1 MFSNALKSFQSN
13 ISGNIYGNYTLEPKP
28 SSYSGPW
35 KIYDAKK
42 KSTGKAVS
50 VFVFEK
56 KSLEPP
62 GGAGL
67 GGRSGA
73 SQLKRAHEEVI
84 ERLKK
89 EASSLARLRHPSVLE
104 LAEPVEETRGGG
116 LMFATEP
123 VTASLA
129 GLLQEKDEQ
138 EKAGGVGGRHSRYV
152 IEESDGQKRRREL
165 EIDELEIQKGLL
177 QISKGL
183 EFLHESAGLVHANLT
198 PEAIFI
204 NAKSDWKISGLGF
217 STPPGNSTKPTSV
230 TPISLS
236 EALNY
241 DARLPKYVQLNMD
254 YTSPDFIMDG
264 NVTPAA
270 DMFSLGL
277 LIIALYNSPHRSP
290 LEYNGSTS
298 SYKRAFS
305 SSSSVPNKNNN
316 FMSSQPLP
324 RDVANGVLDRLI
336 TRRPA
341 QRLDAKEFQQ
351 AQYFDNILVSTIR
364 FLDSLPAKT
373 PNEKSQ
379 FMRGLPRILS
389 QFPKSVLEKKILP
402 ALLEEMK
409 DRELLTLILQN
420 VFKIIT
426 MLPSGKRAFTEK
438 VIPKLRE
445 TFLAGVAATAN
456 AKGAAPERDSMKEA
470 GLMVLL
476 ENIQVAADNT
486 GGKDFKDDILP
497 VINYALESPT
507 HSLVDAALRT
517 LPVVLP
523 ILDFSTTKNELFP
536 VIATIFAKTSSM
548 GIKIRGLEALK
559 TLCGGGNGDQNAY
572 QGDGL
577 TGMVEAPKAKSS
589 NVSILDKYT
598 IQEKVVPLL
607 RGIKT
612 KEPAVMMAAHD
623 VFKAIAPQVDCDFLA
638 MDILPILWQFS
649 LGPLLNLPQFQ
660 AYMTLI
666 KSTSSRIEQEQ
677 TRKLQEL
684 GANNATATTRNEFMS
699 FGGPPALNGFDAT
712 NGGDGTTFELLVRG
726 NAGATGGSDMLGGDP
741 WVNASVNASASSSAI
756 LPSRPANRANSA
768 SPAPATFSWSTPSVS
783 PPPPT
788 SLSVSQGN
796 NRAVTPDDTFSSL
809 NSSFPAMSPA
819 NPGIG
824 SPTFSQQQNRPAM
837 GMSSMISQPTAT
849 PSYSAP
855 SSSGVDWSKANN
867 TSVST
872 WGSSSMSNT
881 MSSGLSNFSTIT
893 SSAPQAQPQRQTAA
907 SPYSAFSIAPPPA
920 KPVNTGTF
928 SIAPPTSLGQSRS
941 TSANGGLSM
950 NSMDSMKGGS
960 MNNMAALRAQT
971 QSQQSQ
977 RPPQNQ
983 TQLNWGN
990 GDSLI

>member
-1 MFSNALKSFQSN
+1 MFSNALKSFSSN
-13 ISGNIYGNYTLEPKP
+13 ISSNYTVSPQP
-28 SSYSGPW
+28 TSFSGPW

-42 KSTGKAVS
+42 KSTGKAAS
-50 VFVFEK
+50 VFVFDK

-62 GGAGL
+62 AGAGF
-67 GGRSGA
+67 GGRSAA
-73 SQLKRAHEEVI
+73 SGLKRAHEEVV

-104 LAEPVEETRGGG
+104 LVEPVEDTRGGG
-116 LMFATEP
+116 LQFATEP

-138 EKAGGVGGRHSRYV
+138 EKAGGVGGRRSRYV
-152 IEESDGQKRRREL
+152 IEEADGQKRRREL

-177 QISKGL
+177 QVAKGL

-217 STPPGNSTKPTSV
+217 STPPENSTKPTSV
-230 TPISLS
+230 VPISLS

-241 DARLPKYVQLNMD
+241 DARLPRHVQLNVD
-254 YTSPDFIMDG
+254 YTSPDFVLDG

-270 DMFSLGL
+270 DMFSLGMM
-277 LIIALYNSPHRSP
+277 IIALYNAPHSSPMDF
-290 LEYNGSTS
+290 NGSVS
-298 SYKRAFS
+298 SYKRAFA
-305 SSSSVPNKNNN
+305 SSSSVPNKSNN

-324 RDVANGVLDRLI
+324 RDIVNGVLDRLI

-341 QRLDAKEFQQ
+341 QRMDAREFQQ

-379 FMRGLPRILS
+379 FMRGLPRILT
-389 QFPKSVLEKKILP
+389 QFPKSVMEKKILP

-426 MLPSGKRAFTEK
+426 MLPAGKRAFTEK

-445 TFLAGVAATAN
+445 TFVSGTTAN
-456 AKGAAPERDSMKEA
+456 AKGAAQERDSLKEA

-476 ENIQVAADNT
+476 ENMQVAADNSS
-486 GGKDFKDDILP
+486 GKEFKDDILP
-497 VINYALESPT
+497 IINYALESPT

-523 ILDFSTTKNELFP
+523 ILDFSTIKNELFP

-548 GIKIRGLEALK
+548 GIKIRGLEALRN
-559 TLCGGGNGDQNAY
+559 LCGGGSEDQNDY

-612 KEPAVMMAAHD
+612 KEPAVMMAALD
-623 VFKAIAPQVDCDFLA
+623 VFKAISSQVDSDFLA
-638 MDILPILWQFS
+638 MDVLPILWQFS

-666 KSTSSRIEQEQ
+666 KSMSARVEGEQ

-684 GANNATATTRNEFMS
+684 GANSATATTRNEFMT
-699 FGGPPALNGFDAT
+699 FGGPSTSNGLDTGSA
-712 NGGDGTTFELLVRG
+712 GGEADFEALVRG
-726 NAGATGGSDMLGGDP
+726 GQLGASGGTDMLGGDP
-741 WVNASVNASASSSAI
+741 WANGSASASSSTI
-756 LPSRPANRANSA
+756 LPSRPANNRGRSSNNA
-768 SPAPATFSWSTPSVS
+768 SPAATFSWSSPPVS
-783 PPPPT
+783 PPPVNNT
-788 SLSVSQGN
+788 SLNPPKGQS
-796 NRAVTPDDTFSSL
+796 RAITPDTSFGTL
-809 NSSFPAMSPA
+809 NSSFPAMAPS

-824 SPTFSQQQNRPAM
+824 SPSYAPTQQQTRPAM
-837 GMSSMISQPTAT
+837 SMTSMMSPTST
-849 PSYSAP
+849 PSYGV
-855 SSSGVDWSKANN
+855 SGTTTGGGIDWSKA
-867 TSVST
+867 TGST
-872 WGSSSMSNT
+872 QPSNPWAANPST
-881 MSSGLSNFSTIT
+881 PSMSSGLSNFSIAPP
-893 SSAPQAQPQRQTAA
+893 SSQPQSSLYSSFSIPPPKPANN
-907 SPYSAFSIAPPPA
+907 SAFSIAPPPSMGSRTA
-920 KPVNTGTF
+920 STGSGVN
-928 SIAPPTSLGQSRS
+928 
-941 TSANGGLSM
+941 M
-950 NSMDSMKGGS
+950 NS
-960 MNNMAALRAQT
+960 MAALRAQT
-971 QSQQSQ
+971 QGQQQ
-977 RPPQNQ
+977 RQQPQQ
-983 TQLNWGN
+983 QQPSTPWN
-990 GDSLI
+990 GSDSLI

>member
-1 MFSNALKSFQSN
+1 
-13 ISGNIYGNYTLEPKP
+13 
-28 SSYSGPW
+28 
-35 KIYDAKK
+35 
-42 KSTGKAVS
+42 
-50 VFVFEK
+50 
-56 KSLEPP
+56 
-62 GGAGL
+62 
-67 GGRSGA
+67 
-73 SQLKRAHEEVI
+73 
-84 ERLKK
+84 
-89 EASSLARLRHPSVLE
+89 
-104 LAEPVEETRGGG
+104 
-116 LMFATEP
+116 
-123 VTASLA
+123 
-129 GLLQEKDEQ
+129 
-138 EKAGGVGGRHSRYV
+138 
-152 IEESDGQKRRREL
+152 
-165 EIDELEIQKGLL
+165 
-177 QISKGL
+177 
-183 EFLHESAGLVHANLT
+183 
-198 PEAIFI
+198 
-204 NAKSDWKISGLGF
+204 
-217 STPPGNSTKPTSV
+217 V

-236 EALNY
+236 EVLNY
-241 DARLPKYVQLNMD
+241 DARLPKSVQLNTD

-290 LEYNGSTS
+290 LEFNGSTS

-379 FMRGLPRILS
+379 FMRGLPRILN

-420 VFKIIT
+420 VFKIVT

-445 TFLAGVAATAN
+445 TFLNGAAAAST
-456 AKGAAPERDSMKEA
+456 AKGTAPERDSLKEA

-486 GGKDFKDDILP
+486 GGKEFKDEILP

-517 LPVVLP
+517 LPIVLP

-559 TLCGGGNGDQNAY
+559 TLCGGGNDDHNDY

-612 KEPAVMMAAHD
+612 KEPAVM
-623 VFKAIAPQVDCDFLA
+623 V
-638 MDILPILWQFS
+638 
-649 LGPLLNLPQFQ
+649 
-660 AYMTLI
+660 
-666 KSTSSRIEQEQ
+666 
-677 TRKLQEL
+677 
-684 GANNATATTRNEFMS
+684 
-699 FGGPPALNGFDAT
+699 
-712 NGGDGTTFELLVRG
+712 
-726 NAGATGGSDMLGGDP
+726 
-741 WVNASVNASASSSAI
+741 
-756 LPSRPANRANSA
+756 
-768 SPAPATFSWSTPSVS
+768 
-783 PPPPT
+783 
-788 SLSVSQGN
+788 
-796 NRAVTPDDTFSSL
+796 
-809 NSSFPAMSPA
+809 
-819 NPGIG
+819 
-824 SPTFSQQQNRPAM
+824 
-837 GMSSMISQPTAT
+837 
-849 PSYSAP
+849 
-855 SSSGVDWSKANN
+855 
-867 TSVST
+867 
-872 WGSSSMSNT
+872 
-881 MSSGLSNFSTIT
+881 
-893 SSAPQAQPQRQTAA
+893 
-907 SPYSAFSIAPPPA
+907 
-920 KPVNTGTF
+920 
-928 SIAPPTSLGQSRS
+928 
-941 TSANGGLSM
+941 
-950 NSMDSMKGGS
+950 
-960 MNNMAALRAQT
+960 
-971 QSQQSQ
+971 
-977 RPPQNQ
+977 
-983 TQLNWGN
+983 
-990 GDSLI
+990 

>member
-13 ISGNIYGNYTLEPKP
+13 ISGNYTLSAQPT
-28 SSYSGPW
+28 SYSGPW

-42 KSTGKAVS
+42 KSTGKPAS

-73 SQLKRAHEEVI
+73 SQLKRAHEEVV

-138 EKAGGVGGRHSRYV
+138 EKAGGVGGRRSRYV
-152 IEESDGQKRRREL
+152 VEESDGQKRRREL

-198 PEAIFI
+198 PEAVFI

-217 STPPGNSTKPTSV
+217 STPPENSTKPTSV

-236 EALNY
+236 EVLNY
-241 DARLPKYVQLNMD
+241 DARLPKYVQLNTD
-254 YTSPDFIMDG
+254 YTSPDFVMDG

-290 LEYNGSTS
+290 LEFNGSTT

-341 QRLDAKEFQQ
+341 QRLDAREFQQ

-379 FMRGLPRILS
+379 FMRGLPRILN

-445 TFLAGVAATAN
+445 TFLTSGAASAPS
-456 AKGAAPERDSMKEA
+456 AKGAAQERDSLKEA

-486 GGKDFKDDILP
+486 GGKEFKDDILP
-497 VINYALESPT
+497 VVNYALESPT

-559 TLCGGGNGDQNAY
+559 TLCGGGGNDDQNEY

-577 TGMVEAPKAKSS
+577 TGMVEAPKPKSS
-589 NVSILDKYT
+589 SVSILDKYT

-607 RGIKT
+607 KGIKT

-623 VFKAIAPQVDCDFLA
+623 VFKAISPQVDSDFLA

-666 KSTSSRIEQEQ
+666 KSTSARVEQEQ

-684 GANNATATTRNEFMS
+684 GAHSTTATSRNEFMS
-699 FGGPPALNGFDAT
+699 FGGPPPSNGFDST
-712 NGGDGTTFELLVRG
+712 NGGDDTNFEALVRG
-726 NAGATGGSDMLGGDP
+726 GTQGTTGGSDMLGGDP
-741 WVNASVNASASSSAI
+741 WANASASSATT
-756 LPSRPANRANSA
+756 LPSRPANRANTA
-768 SPAPATFSWSTPSVS
+768 SPAPATFAWSTPPVS

-788 SLSVSQGN
+788 NLSAPRGN
-796 NRAVTPDDTFSSL
+796 GRAITPDNAFSSL
-809 NSSFPAMSPA
+809 NSSFPAMNPT

-824 SPTFSQQQNRPAM
+824 SPTFSQPQSRPTM
-837 GMSSMISQPTAT
+837 GMNSMMSQPTTT
-849 PSYSAP
+849 PSYTAP
-855 SSSGVDWSKANN
+855 SSGIDWSKANA
-867 TSVST
+867 SSASG
-872 WGSSSMSNT
+872 WGSSSTNNP
-881 MSSGLSNFSTIT
+881 MSSGISNFSAI
-893 SSAPQAQPQRQTAA
+893 APSQPQSQRQNNTA
-907 SPYSAFSIAPPPA
+907 SPYSSFSIAPPPM
-920 KPVNTGTF
+920 KPANSGTF
-928 SIAPPTSLGQSRS
+928 SIAPPPRLGTSNRS
-941 TSANGGLSM
+941 TSASGGLSM
-950 NSMDSMKGGS
+950 NNMGGAKGGN
-960 MNNMAALRAQT
+960 MNSMAALRAQT

-977 RPPQNQ
+977 KPPSQ
-983 TQLNWGN
+983 TPTNWGN
-990 GDSLI
+990 GSDSLI

>member
-13 ISGNIYGNYTLEPKP
+13 ISGNYTLSAQP

-84 ERLKK
+84 DRLKK
-89 EASSLARLRHPSVLE
+89 EASSLARLRHPSILE

-129 GLLQEKDEQ
+129 GLLLEKDEQ
-138 EKAGGVGGRHSRYV
+138 ERAGGVGGRRSRYV
-152 IEESDGQKRRREL
+152 VEESDGQKRRREL

-183 EFLHESAGLVHANLT
+183 EFLHESAGLVHANIT
-198 PEAIFI
+198 PDAIFI

-217 STPPGNSTKPTSV
+217 CTPPENSTKPTSV

-241 DARLPKYVQLNMD
+241 DARLPKYVQLNID

-264 NVTPAA
+264 NVTAAA

-290 LEYNGSTS
+290 LEFNGSTS

-324 RDVANGVLDRLI
+324 RDVMNGVLDRLI

-379 FMRGLPRILS
+379 FMRGLPRILN

-445 TFLAGVAATAN
+445 TFLNGAAPATAA
-456 AKGAAPERDSMKEA
+456 AKGASQERDSLKEA

-486 GGKDFKDDILP
+486 GGKEFKDEILP

-517 LPVVLP
+517 LPIVLP

-559 TLCGGGNGDQNAY
+559 TLCGGGSNDDQNDF
-572 QGDGL
+572 QSDGL
-577 TGMVEAPKAKSS
+577 TGMVEAPKGKTS

-623 VFKAIAPQVDCDFLA
+623 VFKAIAPQVDGDFLA
-638 MDILPILWQFS
+638 LDILPILWQFS

-660 AYMTLI
+660 AYMNLI
-666 KSTSSRIEQEQ
+666 KSTSARVEQEQ

-684 GANNATATTRNEFMS
+684 GANSTSATTRNEFMS
-699 FGGPPALNGFDAT
+699 FGGPPASNGLDSS
-712 NGGDGTTFELLVRG
+712 NGGDETNFEALVRG
-726 NAGATGGSDMLGGDP
+726 NQGTVGSSDMLGGDP
-741 WVNASVNASASSSAI
+741 WANASANGSASSSTV
-756 LPSRPANRANSA
+756 LPSRPANRANNA
-768 SPAPATFSWSTPSVS
+768 SPAPATFSWSTPPVS
-783 PPPPT
+783 PPPQT
-788 SLSVSQGN
+788 NLSAAQGN
-796 NRAVTPDDTFSSL
+796 GRAITPDSNFSSL
-809 NSSFPAMSPA
+809 NSSFPAMSPS

-824 SPTFSQQQNRPAM
+824 SPSFPQQQSMNN
-837 GMSSMISQPTAT
+837 MISQPSIA
-849 PSYSAP
+849 PSYTSPSA
-855 SSSGVDWSKANN
+855 GIDWSKAN
-867 TSVST
+867 SSPAAT
-872 WGSSSMSNT
+872 WGTSTTSNT
-881 MSSGLSNFSTIT
+881 LSSGLSSFSTIT
-893 SSAPQAQPQRQTAA
+893 PSQPQPQRQNNTA

-920 KPVNTGTF
+920 RAANTGTF
-928 SIAPPTSLGQSRS
+928 SIAPPPSLGASNRS
-941 TSANGGLSM
+941 TSASGGMSM
-950 NSMDSMKGGS
+950 NSMKGGS
-960 MNNMAALRAQT
+960 MNSMAALRAQT
-971 QSQQSQ
+971 QNQQGQ
-977 RPPQNQ
+977 RQQNQ
-983 TQLNWGN
+983 TSTNWGN
-990 GDSLI
+990 GGDSLI